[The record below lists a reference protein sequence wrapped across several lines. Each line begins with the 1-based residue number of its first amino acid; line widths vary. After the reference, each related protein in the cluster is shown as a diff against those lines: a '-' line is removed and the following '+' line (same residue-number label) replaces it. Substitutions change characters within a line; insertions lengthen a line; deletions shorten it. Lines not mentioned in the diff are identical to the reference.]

1 MHLFTDI
8 DVEPLCPS
16 VELEL
21 VYAGTRILAHTRI
34 CRYCNSKQCGRIVDT
49 VDGLV
54 VLYDNVRNVF
64 GSGESEYH
72 SLVDENGFIE
82 VPEPGLVW

>member
-1 MHLFTDI
+1 M
-8 DVEPLCPS
+8 
-16 VELEL
+16 
-21 VYAGTRILAHTRI
+21 
-34 CRYCNSKQCGRIVDT
+34 
-49 VDGLV
+49 DGLV

-72 SLVDENGFIE
+72 DLVDENGFIE